1 MILAAPLPSP
11 RRLVALGA
19 TVVVLA
25 ASLTGC
31 GSSAPASAPPAASVA
46 AATPSPA
53 ASTPAASAP
62 AESSAPSTG
71 ASAPATGADPAAGLT
86 IDSPY
91 TLTALP
97 AALQQTL
104 ETQFA
109 AGVGAFGDAVKV
121 GFRQIGG
128 GNAAGS
134 ILMVIAFPAGS
145 LSATAYQAALA
156 GMGSSMG
163 ATFETTTVD
172 GVDVASGKASTGA
185 VGVFHIGDH
194 MLVVI
199 SPSSAEALPIATALI
214 KANN

>member
-1 MILAAPLPSP
+1 MILAAPLSSP
-11 RRLVALGA
+11 RRLVALAA
-19 TVVVLA
+19 TVLVLV

-31 GSSAPASAPPAASVA
+31 GSSAPASVPPAASIA
-46 AATPSPA
+46 AATPAPV

-62 AESSAPSTG
+62 AEPSAPTSG
-71 ASAPATGADPAAGLT
+71 ASAPAAGADPAAGLT
-86 IDSPY
+86 IDAPY

-97 AALQQTL
+97 GALQQTL

-109 AGVGAFGDAVKV
+109 SGVGAFGSAVQV

-163 ATFETTTVD
+163 AAFTTSTVE
-172 GVDVASGKASTGA
+172 GVDVASGTASTGG

-199 SPSSAEALPIATALI
+199 SPSAAEALPIATALI